1 MYLHLSKIK
10 LLIFLNLQIIFESSY
25 CGSYIPKDA
34 GTCTHFTNSQEIC
47 CFLRG
52 AFNGQ
57 YHSMCYPFSR
67 ATYYK
72 LGRSVKINGFTYRL
86 DCGSKRGATCGDVV
100 NPKTYNDCGV
110 YSNKKNSCCLYSYY
124 ANSTVNETNC
134 VWLGT
139 SDIGIITYYKTVNDT
154 GTSDGTYLSSLQV
167 ICDSKFLWV
176 NFGILA
182 LCFIG
187 LVL

>member
-1 MYLHLSKIK
+1 MEFI
-10 LLIFLNLQIIFESSY
+10 
-25 CGSYIPKDA
+25 
-34 GTCTHFTNSQEIC
+34 
-47 CFLRG
+47 
-52 AFNGQ
+52 
-57 YHSMCYPFSR
+57 
-67 ATYYK
+67 
-72 LGRSVKINGFTYRL
+72 VK
-86 DCGSKRGATCGDVV
+86 
-100 NPKTYNDCGV
+100 
-110 YSNKKNSCCLYSYY
+110 KKNSCCFYSYY

-139 SDIGIITYYKTVNDT
+139 SDIGIITYYKTVNDSA
-154 GTSDGTYLSSLQV
+154 TSDGTYLSSLQV